1 MKTSKNYL
9 EKTDFGNN
17 SEEYKENLTIFM
29 NNFEKIIIENHSR
42 KRSKKD
48 KKQ

>member
-1 MKTSKNYL
+1 MKTFKDYL
-9 EKTDFGNN
+9 EKTNFGNN
-17 SEEYKENLTIFM
+17 SEEYKKILTIFM
-29 NNFEKIIIENHSR
+29 NNFEKIIIEKHSR